1 MKRKTYWVYLNGKYI
16 AEYRTLRGCL
26 DFIERR
32 KLEANYDNDL
42 GIIDNE
48 GNEYHPYTG
57 KMMNESINEWNMWD
71 GDRRSSYPRQT
82 RMIDVAD
89 KMRRE
94 QSLARKERYNNDV
107 EYHNHIKR
115 LEDELRRTDDPQH
128 AEYLERRISKLKS
141 LSEGVKLS
149 RTSRAYDAKVNN
161 KLNEDFSFV
170 KDKMTYEEIVKAFFK
185 LYLREPLA
193 EITSEKYPE
202 VKELINYLPDVITTE
217 TGGLQKV
224 NKSYGIKFIIGY
236 NGKIYLCLV
245 RIDGKYNREYWTKI
259 DIRTLPEKYAQN
271 CLNCLLKILH
281 RLKKENEE
289 SGAELTNNNEN
300 IKQLNL
306 NANKIY
312 TDTDYYYDGEFYIK
326 SCSFEQFIK
335 RHPLTVI
342 NRTPGRYD
350 GKAYY
355 DYELGGDFNDKQYE
369 KSGRRQPEL
378 VLYGRYFIDDN
389 TFEIIYDN
397 PWEGT
402 YTHRKVDYIPIDA
415 FVRKPR

>member
-16 AEYRTLRGCL
+16 ADYRTLRGCL

-71 GDRRSSYPRQT
+71 GDKRSSYTRQT
-82 RMIDVAD
+82 RLIDD
-89 KMRRE
+89 
-94 QSLARKERYNNDV
+94 RKPIHNKARYNNDP
-107 EYHNHIKR
+107 EYHEHIKR

-128 AEYLERRISKLKS
+128 AEYLERRISRLKS
-141 LSEGVKLS
+141 LGEGVKLS
-149 RTSRAYDAKVNN
+149 RTSRAINEKSIKRGV

-245 RIDGKYNREYWTKI
+245 RIDDKYNREYWTKI
-259 DIRTLPEKYAQN
+259 DIRTLPEKYEQN

-289 SGAELTNNNEN
+289 SGAEIMNNNEN

-312 TDTDYYYDGEFYIK
+312 TDTDYYYDGDFYIK

-342 NRTPGRYD
+342 ARTPGRYD
-350 GKAYY
+350 GKACY
-355 DYELGGDFNDKQYE
+355 DYELGGDFNDNQHR

-378 VLYGRYFIDDN
+378 ELYGRYFIDDN
-389 TFEIIYDN
+389 TFEIIYNN

-402 YTHRKVDYIPIDA
+402 STHRKVDYIPIDA

>member
-1 MKRKTYWVYLNGKYI
+1 MLRKDKALLESLTKKYGKKNLLN
-16 AEYRTLRGCL
+16 ELT
-26 DFIERR
+26 
-32 KLEANYDNDL
+32 
-42 GIIDNE
+42 
-48 GNEYHPYTG
+48 
-57 KMMNESINEWNMWD
+57 
-71 GDRRSSYPRQT
+71 
-82 RMIDVAD
+82 
-89 KMRRE
+89 
-94 QSLARKERYNNDV
+94 NN
-107 EYHNHIKR
+107 R
-115 LEDELRRTDDPQH
+115 
-128 AEYLERRISKLKS
+128 
-141 LSEGVKLS
+141 
-149 RTSRAYDAKVNN
+149 
-161 KLNEDFSFV
+161 LNEDFSFV

-193 EITSEKYPE
+193 EITSKKYPE
-202 VKELINYLPDVITTE
+202 VEELINYLPDVITTE

-259 DIRTLPEKYAQN
+259 DIRTLPEKYEQN

-289 SGAELTNNNEN
+289 SGAEIMNNNEN

-306 NANKIY
+306 NANKVY
-312 TDTDYYYDGEFYIK
+312 TDTDYNYDGEFYIK

-342 NRTPGRYD
+342 ARTPGRYD
-350 GKAYY
+350 GKNCY
-355 DYELGGDFNDKQYE
+355 DYELGGDFNDNQHR

-378 VLYGRYFIDDN
+378 ELYGRYFIDDN
-389 TFEIIYDN
+389 TFEIIYNN